1 LAITSQSMTATVLG
15 IGPLVAIILFAVAF
29 PDTHGRELEEIT
41 GEDLAIVTSSL
52 P

>member
-1 LAITSQSMTATVLG
+1 MTATLLS
-15 IGPLVAIILFAVAF
+15 IGPLVAIVLFATSF

-41 GEDLAIVTSSL
+41 GEDLAIVASGL